1 MIIIRTV
8 DLWITHIAPL
18 QHPFLLPF
26 LTWRARTL
34 PQHLLSLSLSFPSE
48 PVVFTKLPVI
58 FQSSFRR
65 TIVRACPPSLN
76 VSRETFT
83 LIRRGRPGGLP
94 MLHVK
99 HRQLSGKRIQ
109 TNRLCCARTATSVP
123 GSAVPT
129 ITMFH
134 VKHSAGSRFPSAL
147 PCFPAVY
154 GSLYLADKLLQR
166 FQFLA
171 QLAALLHLL
180 LHVGHRVHDSG
191 VVAVE
196 LLADVVER

>member
-1 MIIIRTV
+1 MTVENQILVIRLKKDSSKTNVNYNSKNGLHNLIRIIIRTV

-99 HRQLSGKRIQ
+99 HRQ
-109 TNRLCCARTATSVP
+109 
-123 GSAVPT
+123 
-129 ITMFH
+129 
-134 VKHSAGSRFPSAL
+134 
-147 PCFPAVY
+147 
-154 GSLYLADKLLQR
+154 
-166 FQFLA
+166 
-171 QLAALLHLL
+171 
-180 LHVGHRVHDSG
+180 
-191 VVAVE
+191 
-196 LLADVVER
+196 